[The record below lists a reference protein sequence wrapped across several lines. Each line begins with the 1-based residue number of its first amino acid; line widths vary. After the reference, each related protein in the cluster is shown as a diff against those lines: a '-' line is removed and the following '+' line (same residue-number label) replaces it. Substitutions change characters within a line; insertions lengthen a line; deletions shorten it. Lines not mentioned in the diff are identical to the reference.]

1 MLHDLERFALMYR
14 FRPVASQI
22 AKRTGFGTPE
32 LAEAAVEVIEEH
44 PSNTAFSKP
53 VLMLDED
60 RAKVERAQAATS
72 LATQWAIIDGR
83 EVTHQATVRYV
94 FKNVLA
100 TPFGFF
106 TKHEGFARFGPVRY
120 AEVMSTP
127 IERRPAGF
135 FAASPIV
142 QQYFGH
148 WVRDGMIGAYLRR
161 PHEDLYFPS
170 DPAWTHA
177 KEYVDL
183 LAIDRLQARYVIFD
197 EMSYCRDVGQNAG
210 RAARLERLQAK
221 VQGLFG
227 DAGVPG
233 AFIRRGRTGVAR
245 LLLNEDEVVDALS
258 ARGFAI
264 VSSTDPLEHI
274 LRAVSGTPVTVA
286 MEGSHWNHLFLAA
299 RRDALH
305 VTINPADRFNNIF
318 ADFIDHTPGQLA
330 TTVAVCEGDGYRVDV
345 ANLLRLIDLHAER
358 QGTRRS

>member
-1 MLHDLERFALMYR
+1 MPR
-14 FRPVASQI
+14 
-22 AKRTGFGTPE
+22 
-32 LAEAAVEVIEEH
+32 LADAAIEVIEEH
-44 PSNTAFSKP
+44 PSSTAFSKP

-83 EVTHQATVRYV
+83 DVVHQATVRYV
-94 FKNVLA
+94 FRDVLA

-106 TKHEGFARFGPVRY
+106 TTHEGFARSGPVRY
-120 AEVMSTP
+120 AEVMSAR
-127 IERRPAGF
+127 IERRPSGF
-135 FAASPIV
+135 FAASPIT

-148 WVRDGMIGAYLRR
+148 WIRDGLIGSYLKR

-170 DPAWTHA
+170 DPAWSHA
-177 KEYVDL
+177 REYVDL
-183 LAIDRLQARYVIFD
+183 LGVERLQADYVVFD

-210 RAARLERLQAK
+210 RAARLERLQAR

-227 DAGVPG
+227 DVGVPG

-245 LLLNEDEVVDALS
+245 VLLNEDEVVRALS

-264 VSSTDPLEHI
+264 VDSTDPLEHI
-274 LRAVSGTPVTVA
+274 LRSVSGTPVTVA
-286 MEGSHWNHLFLAA
+286 MEGSHWNHLFLAS

-330 TTVAVCEGDGYRVDV
+330 TTVAVREGDGYRVDV
-345 ANLLRLIDLHAER
+345 ANLLRLIDLHEE
-358 QGTRRS
+358 GKNGRRT